1 MDKKRIISLQGLRAV
16 AFLGIFLSHVV
27 GGKLTGLG
35 AWGVSVFLIM
45 SGFLMAISYSSK
57 NDNLKFSFHFAWKKI
72 KRLYP
77 LHICTMLVMFLIFL
91 MIILKNTEPISRI
104 FHLLGEIVLHTL
116 LVQIWIPDPAWYAT
130 LNGVS
135 WYLCVCFFSYL
146 VFPIIFKAIKDK
158 SCLKL
163 LILIGGAFVS
173 QIAIALLA
181 LGYGAESK
189 AEVFSI
195 QWITYYCPLVR
206 IIDFIIGCM
215 AGILYVKYP
224 RKALSKTAV
233 VVIEGITILLIAIS
247 LILYSNQL
255 FVFGQE
261 NIKYTLQFTITSV
274 VLVWMTARYD
284 FALSNILS
292 LNALTKLGDM
302 TPYMFLIHSVVIKV
316 CRFVVQSRIVLLPIA
331 IIITWICTRIYIAL
345 EQYIKNRKNEKQI
358 KN

>member
-224 RKALSKTAV
+224 RKALSKT
-233 VVIEGITILLIAIS
+233 ILLIAIS